1 MLHSLEAIQ
10 SYKSGHLKEAE
21 QPLWLKLLTA
31 AEQPN
36 INLERI
42 HSIAE
47 LEGTNPVLDYV
58 ERTLHVLEQ
67 LPVSFWVREILEDV
81 LIWSETAK
89 AGSLKQRRIWQKQG
103 VNLFVHNV
111 GSAQLYNMY
120 GRVGNLQ
127 DNQVKPDEIDE
138 INSSQSESLSDFP
151 SKQSSSM
158 VVRRQTA
165 HTAYGSPTP
174 RQEII
179 RILVATHGLIGQYIR
194 GEIPFA
200 ENAPLYS
207 LITQGWLTA
216 DELQAILMALNEC
229 IIAGV
234 DPALWNQVQAEVQRI
249 VGWIITE
256 PNHTDWN
263 VKERLSRLRSSS
275 IRQGEALDEAY
286 AKLQAELEVDKALGP
301 LAHRTLWYVESAMH
315 DFSLQEMVKI
325 FLFTLNSEAMTQAVD
340 DSMAE
345 ITGRA
350 TAEAALNST
359 SQEQHLDM
367 VRHISFEPL
376 MNTMYYDYKGVK
388 KLNIYKKRMIEK
400 YLEQYSWEQIEAG
413 ETIIYPHLTH
423 QIERHPDL
431 QDTIFVTFEFS
442 PAAEKLIAFCIE
454 AEKSPLYEKAVL
466 LLFDLFGLR
475 RDAYDRFHNEETY
488 LADMNSS
495 GDYKKVL
502 LDYMV
507 GKRVLDI
514 GPGGGILLDLIEQ
527 ERPEMEPIGIDI
539 SANVIEALERKKQRE
554 AHRWQVL
561 KGDALQL
568 DQYVQP
574 GTVDT
579 VIFSSILHELYSY
592 IEHDGRRFN
601 SDTVVAALKSSFNV
615 LSPGGRILIRDGI
628 MTEPEAQK
636 RRIRFLEPDGMLW
649 LERYVQDFQGRSI
662 EFERISE
669 NEVVLGIN
677 DAMEFLYTY
686 TWGEE
691 AYVHEIQEQF
701 GIFTPSA
708 YKECIREAL
717 GDEAEILTFRHF
729 LQEGY
734 SEALGERIIF
744 MEEHGQPVP
753 LPDSTC
759 LIVIE
764 KKKGMADR

>member
-1 MLHSLEAIQ
+1 MLHALEAIH
-10 SYKSGHLKEAE
+10 SYRTGSIPEAKQE
-21 QPLWLKLLTA
+21 PWLQLLAA
-31 AEQPN
+31 AEQPH

-58 ERTLHVLEQ
+58 ERSLHVLDQ
-67 LPVSFWVREILEDV
+67 LNVSFWVREIVEEV
-81 LIWSETAK
+81 LVWSETAK
-89 AGSLKQRRIWQKQG
+89 AGSLIQRKAWQRAG
-103 VNLFVHNV
+103 VNLFVHNR
-111 GSAQLYNMY
+111 GSAQLYRDYVIHRSTGNM
-120 GRVGNLQ
+120 G
-127 DNQVKPDEIDE
+127 
-138 INSSQSESLSDFP
+138 SDDKAVAEANDTNP
-151 SKQSSSM
+151 IQGK
-158 VVRRQTA
+158 A
-165 HTAYGSPTP
+165 ITP
-174 RQEII
+174 RHQMIYALIE
-179 RILVATHGLIGQYIR
+179 THGLIGQYIR

-200 ENAPLYS
+200 ENAPLHAF
-207 LITQGWLTA
+207 ITHGWLTA
-216 DELQAILMALNEC
+216 EELQRVLMALNEC

-234 DPALWNQVQAEVQRI
+234 DPKLWQQVEAEVERI
-249 VGWIITE
+249 VGWIISE
-256 PNHTDWN
+256 PNHADWPL
-263 VKERLSRLRSSS
+263 KERLSRLRSSS
-275 IRQGEALDEAY
+275 IREGEALDEAY
-286 AKLQAELEVDKALGP
+286 AELQTELDVEKMLAP
-301 LAHRTLWYVESAMH
+301 LSHRTLWYVESALQ
-315 DFSLQEMVKI
+315 DFSLQEMVKV
-325 FLFTLNSEAMTQAVD
+325 FLLALHSGD
-340 DSMAE
+340 MAQ
-345 ITGRA
+345 
-350 TAEAALNST
+350 TASDAN
-359 SQEQHLDM
+359 D

-400 YLEQYSWEQIEAG
+400 YLEQWSWKQIEEG
-413 ETIIYPHLTH
+413 KPVIYPHLTH
-423 QIERHPDL
+423 RVVRHREL
-431 QDTIFVTFEFS
+431 QDTVFVTFEFS

-502 LDYMV
+502 LDYIV

-514 GPGGGILLDLIEQ
+514 GPGGGVLLDLIEQ
-527 ERPEMEPIGIDI
+527 EKPEVEPIGIDI

-554 AHRWQVL
+554 GHRWKVM
-561 KGDALQL
+561 KGDALGL

-592 IEHDGRRFN
+592 IERDGRRFN
-601 SDTVVAALKSSFNV
+601 TDTVVAALQSSFQV

-628 MTEPEAQK
+628 MTEPQDQK
-636 RRIRFLEPDGMLW
+636 RRIRFLEPEGMRW
-649 LERYVQDFQGRSI
+649 LERYAQDFQGRKI
-662 EFERISE
+662 TFERVAE
-669 NEVVLGIN
+669 NEAVLNIN

-708 YKECIREAL
+708 YENCIREAL
-717 GDEAEILTFRHF
+717 GEQAEIIRMEHF

-734 SEALGERIIF
+734 TEALEERIMF
-744 MEEHGQPVP
+744 MNEDGQPVP

-759 LIVIE
+759 LLVIE
-764 KKKGMADR
+764 KKKGTTDV